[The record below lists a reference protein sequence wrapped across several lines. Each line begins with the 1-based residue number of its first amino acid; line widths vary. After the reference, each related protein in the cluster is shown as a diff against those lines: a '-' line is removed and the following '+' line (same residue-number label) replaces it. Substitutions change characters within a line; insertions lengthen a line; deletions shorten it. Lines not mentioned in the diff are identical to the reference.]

1 MFSARGHFELKF
13 LIRKNFPDQ
22 ASTRFVTA
30 SQFIRYPAHN
40 KTPDCT
46 VSWINRVHD
55 KFEIEPRMDRPHA
68 KHVKHLKFLRHVLF
82 TCKRFASCA
91 GAQ

>member
-30 SQFIRYPAHN
+30 SQFTWYPALN

-55 KFEIEPRMDRPHA
+55 KFEIEPKMDRPHA
-68 KHVKHLKFLRHVLF
+68 KHVKLF
-82 TCKRFASCA
+82 EISETCSLYL
-91 GAQ
+91 